1 MKIITKYNEYLK
13 LLESKKSD
21 DFLRNYRNGL
31 DFYLTEEVYNYVDI
45 NIENYELILKRLKM
59 SSNFLKYDNGVR
71 YGKKSY
77 KSKLSFNLF
86 LNTTEQAGFGE
97 VYIRSLKQND
107 ELHIDDDNYYLITFI
122 YKDYDASKYVCYGD
136 IGIKKCIVYNV
147 LYNTEI
153 NGQSGDNQMFYSEI
167 LNLLKSKEVDEV
179 MNWVDFDE
187 IVWYNSPD
195 YIEYALSNDLF
206 DINENKFLS
215 NFWYL
220 VEKGNITK
228 QDFVNKHSN
237 WFLLKDGEVYIR
249 SNYSELSEL
258 SFMFSKDDNDRNHIS
273 SREFIESIYE
283 NDFFRESTKF
293 EYLYL
298 DILKPESLKVIEGK
312 IQEIKLTLD
321 QEDQQEFDEYDN
333 WEEQVK
339 NIDSLYDLKNGIE
352 DAFRYAQESADS
364 DEMYEA
370 AKKPI
375 LNLFGMEELLRD
387 EKDHYIFKLN
397 KDFLIRFDNYW
408 YGEYKS
414 INYGNKIN
422 ELIIDR
428 LFETI
433 RDDDDSVEFL
443 KIDFPYYGFDGS
455 IDKNY
460 LHECIVDKLN
470 EI

>member
-13 LLESKKSD
+13 LLESKKSS

-31 DFYLTEEVYNYVDI
+31 DFYLTDEYYKLVDI
-45 NIENYELILKRLKM
+45 NVDYYELILKRLKM
-59 SSNFLKYDNGVR
+59 TTKFLEYDNAP
-71 YGKKSY
+71 YGFNHLK
-77 KSKLSFNLF
+77 FNLCN
-86 LNTTEQAGFGE
+86 NTTGDIDYGL
-97 VYIRSLKQND
+97 VYIHALKQNA
-107 ELHIDDDNYYLITFI
+107 ELHIDDDNYYLMTFY
-122 YKDYDASKYVCYGD
+122 YKDSRKDEYVCYGD

-147 LYNTEI
+147 QYNIEI
-153 NGQSGDNQMFYSEI
+153 NGQSCDNQMFYNEI
-167 LNLLKSKEVDEV
+167 LNLLKSKELDEV
-179 MNWVDFDE
+179 MSWVDFDE
-187 IVWYNSPD
+187 IVWYNNPT
-195 YIEYALSNDLF
+195 YIEYALSNEI
-206 DINENKFLS
+206 DINQTIFLS
-215 NFWYL
+215 NLWYL
-220 VEKGNITK
+220 VEKGTITK

-249 SNYSELSEL
+249 ANAYSDLSEL

-273 SREFIESIYE
+273 SREFIESIDE
-283 NDFFRESTKF
+283 NDFYRESTKF
-293 EYLYL
+293 EDLYL

-455 IDKNY
+455 IDKDT